1 MFKHSIK
8 KVYLPEE
15 IYKNGIR
22 QKAFNYYLDKNFIFT
37 FFEGETKFLYLFI
50 EFSLLEIINE
60 FRNKMKQN
68 KDKLPAPL
76 KSIKI
81 WKQLS

>member
-8 KVYLPEE
+8 KTYLPED
-15 IYKNGIR
+15 IYKHGIR

-37 FFEGETKFLYLFI
+37 FFEGDKSFLYLFI

-60 FRNKMKQN
+60 FRNKMKRS
-68 KDKLPAPL
+68 KDKLVVPL